1 MPTPAEQKALLFL
14 GAVALMGGAV
24 RVLGGGTTAEATAAE
39 REGLAAQI
47 VAVEGAAAAARAER
61 SGGTGRKGSRGKRK
75 QPATGG
81 ESGTEDMA
89 QVARSRPG
97 ATRRPLATPVDVDRA
112 DLAELQQLPGIGPSL
127 AARIIADR
135 NANGPFGSIA
145 ALDEVSG
152 VGPTLINR
160 LGPHVTFSGPPRP
173 SLANGTGGGAR
184 LSGRVVGLI
193 GGAP

>member
-24 RVLGGGTTAEATAAE
+24 RLLGGGTAAEATAAD

-61 SGGTGRKGSRGKRK
+61 SGGKARKSPRGKRK

-81 ESGTEDMA
+81 GSGAADSARGTE
-89 QVARSRPG
+89 SRPG
-97 ATRRPLATPVDVDRA
+97 AIRRPLATPVDVDRA
-112 DLAELQQLPGIGPSL
+112 TVAELQELPGIGPSL
-127 AARIIADR
+127 AARIVADR
-135 NANGPFGSIA
+135 NANGPFGTLA
-145 ALDEVSG
+145 ALDGVSG
-152 VGPTLINR
+152 VGPTLINK

-173 SLANGTGGGAR
+173 SRANGSGGGAR